1 MWVPIMIEVA
11 VTVLLFDVHIV
22 IQVVETVKIWLVL

>member
-22 IQVVETVKIWLVL
+22 IQEVETVKI